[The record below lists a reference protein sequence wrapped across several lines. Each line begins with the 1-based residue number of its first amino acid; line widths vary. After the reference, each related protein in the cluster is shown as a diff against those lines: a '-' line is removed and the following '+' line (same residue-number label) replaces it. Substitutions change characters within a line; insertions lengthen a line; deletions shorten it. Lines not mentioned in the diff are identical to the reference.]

1 MGEVRKSLKVALKLM
16 AFDQINVGIVQG
28 HGSWNTDVKHMCVR
42 GHAHTHIYIR
52 GVVFFSFFFFFNF
65 SEGVEFYFSIIIN

>member
-1 MGEVRKSLKVALKLM
+1 M

-52 GVVFFSFFFFFNF
+52 GVVFFNF

>member
-28 HGSWNTDVKHMCVR
+28 HGS
-42 GHAHTHIYIR
+42 
-52 GVVFFSFFFFFNF
+52 
-65 SEGVEFYFSIIIN
+65 